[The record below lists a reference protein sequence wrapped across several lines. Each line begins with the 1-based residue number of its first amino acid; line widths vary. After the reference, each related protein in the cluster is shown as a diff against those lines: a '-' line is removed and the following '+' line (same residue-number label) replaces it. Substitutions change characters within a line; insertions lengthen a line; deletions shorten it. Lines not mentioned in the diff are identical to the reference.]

1 MNRVR
6 TYFAAAVAA
15 IILSLAVAA
24 CSTQAKSTTDSPADA
39 PEAISIT
46 TAVVESRPLD
56 RFLRVTGSLTADEQA
71 EVSAETSGRVIAT
84 PVERGTRVAVVVFT
98 RSDSPAASLP
108 QADRV
113 IGTAARIAADEL
125 RSPL

>member
-56 RFLRVTGSLTADEQA
+56 RFLPSSPRFEP
-71 EVSAETSGRVIAT
+71 AT
-84 PVERGTRVAVVVFT
+84 RRLLP
-98 RSDSPAASLP
+98 RS
-108 QADRV
+108 
-113 IGTAARIAADEL
+113 
-125 RSPL
+125 